1 MLTSDNFSGAF
12 LSILLANLVLI
23 ALLGALILAVYRRR
37 IRTLMRGG
45 DSIAVSLPPE
55 RPGQNRLRFTT
66 IASPHISQTRS
77 ATPDIPFAVLAI
89 ELFAGVCFATL
100 AAMLWLRSSG
110 TPILPLRLAA
120 FTLTFILPVLVVM
133 ALVMGPDRRKQSFLL
148 IGGFFVFIV
157 FGATL
162 VLRQPDDGL
171 LVVWQ
176 ILFYVII
183 FYGGSAFVPLLGLFN
198 RSLRA
203 LWPILLVL
211 VFLCTLG
218 VLAQLALRSS
228 LMEQMDHLYLSAAI
242 SIGLGWRTAL
252 VLAHLPGFFM
262 GIALSWFV
270 IARLAVW
277 HQEGRLGDQALL
289 HNAVWAAAS
298 LNLFLWLF
306 VSIGPKTLLDTVK
319 ILAVSSLPLLIYIGI
334 TKTGYFFLHQKLR
347 SIPGRPLLYLRVFGY
362 SRRASRLA
370 DLLRARWRYRG
381 SLRLIAARDLAS
393 RVITPVMLRAFLLRR
408 LKGFF
413 IETEANLESRMAS
426 LSNRR
431 DPDGSFRTELLFCNG
446 GSWRE
451 TVRRLMKDSHGV
463 VMDLRSFNRQ
473 NRGCVFELQTLL
485 DFVSVSR
492 ILLLV
497 DSRPGP
503 AQTDVAFLQE
513 VMTEA
518 WTHLAVT
525 SPNHAI
531 PDPVLRLIDAASGDA
546 KAVAFIIRELEAL

>member
-1 MLTSDNFSGAF
+1 
-12 LSILLANLVLI
+12 
-23 ALLGALILAVYRRR
+23 
-37 IRTLMRGG
+37 
-45 DSIAVSLPPE
+45 
-55 RPGQNRLRFTT
+55 
-66 IASPHISQTRS
+66 
-77 ATPDIPFAVLAI
+77 
-89 ELFAGVCFATL
+89 
-100 AAMLWLRSSG
+100 
-110 TPILPLRLAA
+110 
-120 FTLTFILPVLVVM
+120 
-133 ALVMGPDRRKQSFLL
+133 
-148 IGGFFVFIV
+148 
-157 FGATL
+157 
-162 VLRQPDDGL
+162 
-171 LVVWQ
+171 
-176 ILFYVII
+176 
-183 FYGGSAFVPLLGLFN
+183 
-198 RSLRA
+198 
-203 LWPILLVL
+203 
-211 VFLCTLG
+211 
-218 VLAQLALRSS
+218 
-228 LMEQMDHLYLSAAI
+228 
-242 SIGLGWRTAL
+242 
-252 VLAHLPGFFM
+252 M
-262 GIALSWFV
+262 GIALSWLT

-334 TKTGYFFLHQKLR
+334 TKISYFFLHQKLR

-451 TVRRLMKDSHGV
+451 AVRRLMKDSHGV

-497 DSRPGP
+497 DSRSGP
-503 AQTDVAFLQE
+503 AQTDVVFLQE

>member
-1 MLTSDNFSGAF
+1 
-12 LSILLANLVLI
+12 
-23 ALLGALILAVYRRR
+23 
-37 IRTLMRGG
+37 
-45 DSIAVSLPPE
+45 
-55 RPGQNRLRFTT
+55 
-66 IASPHISQTRS
+66 
-77 ATPDIPFAVLAI
+77 
-89 ELFAGVCFATL
+89 
-100 AAMLWLRSSG
+100 
-110 TPILPLRLAA
+110 
-120 FTLTFILPVLVVM
+120 
-133 ALVMGPDRRKQSFLL
+133 
-148 IGGFFVFIV
+148 
-157 FGATL
+157 
-162 VLRQPDDGL
+162 
-171 LVVWQ
+171 
-176 ILFYVII
+176 
-183 FYGGSAFVPLLGLFN
+183 
-198 RSLRA
+198 
-203 LWPILLVL
+203 
-211 VFLCTLG
+211 
-218 VLAQLALRSS
+218 
-228 LMEQMDHLYLSAAI
+228 
-242 SIGLGWRTAL
+242 
-252 VLAHLPGFFM
+252 
-262 GIALSWFV
+262 
-270 IARLAVW
+270 
-277 HQEGRLGDQALL
+277 
-289 HNAVWAAAS
+289 
-298 LNLFLWLF
+298 
-306 VSIGPKTLLDTVK
+306 
-319 ILAVSSLPLLIYIGI
+319 
-334 TKTGYFFLHQKLR
+334 
-347 SIPGRPLLYLRVFGY
+347 
-362 SRRASRLA
+362 LA